1 MTVDAVRRPRRRT
14 PAAKA
19 DSEPTIAPPSSI
31 VIGELEQTI
40 FECPSCSR
48 PLALGAR
55 RCPGCGTR
63 LVRGVTLGKAT
74 GFVAVG
80 LAVGLLSGFGGA
92 VVLGLSH
99 APVAPAVAAKAS
111 GAPATGSNGGTHATA
126 TAPTATPAVTATAP
140 TGIPSVVG
148 SGLTQIV
155 GSNGRLAAS
164 RAALQT
170 ALDARAFDPSD
181 VAQIL
186 RSVSAE
192 SIFAEQ
198 VAARLTGW
206 SGSSAV
212 GEELST
218 FYGSVHDA
226 AATGLVASV
235 RNAAAYRSAATGMV
249 RLLGDL
255 TAMDAAARAVA
266 ASAGIELP
274 AAPRPSTAP

>member
-19 DSEPTIAPPSSI
+19 DLEPTIAPPASI
-31 VIGELEQTI
+31 SIGEIDQTI

-48 PLALGAR
+48 PLALGAG

-63 LVRGVTLGKAT
+63 LVRGVTLGKAS

-99 APVAPAVAAKAS
+99 AAVAPAAVGPKAS
-111 GAPATGSNGGTHATA
+111 GAPVTGTNGGNHATA
-126 TAPTATPAVTATAP
+126 PAATPAPTATAP
-140 TGIPSVVG
+140 TGIPPVIG

-164 RAALQT
+164 RTALQAALN
-170 ALDARAFDPSD
+170 DPAFDPSD

-192 SIFAEQ
+192 SIFAQQ
-198 VAARLTGW
+198 VAARLAGW
-206 SGSSAV
+206 PGSTAV
-212 GEELST
+212 GEELAT

-226 AATGLVASV
+226 AATGLLASV

-266 ASAGIELP
+266 AAAGIDLP
-274 AAPRPSTAP
+274 AATRPSTAP